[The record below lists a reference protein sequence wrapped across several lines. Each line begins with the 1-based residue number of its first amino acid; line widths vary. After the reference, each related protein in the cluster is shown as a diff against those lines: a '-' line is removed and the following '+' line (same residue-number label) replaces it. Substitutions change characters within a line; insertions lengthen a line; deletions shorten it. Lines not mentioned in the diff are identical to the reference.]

1 MAIKATIKD
10 GVISLP
16 KGVLRRAH
24 LPENG
29 ECQVEVG
36 DHIIELRPLPEQYPS
51 WELPEEKRIEW
62 AYQRYKE
69 VFPNRE
75 PNRRLL
81 RLVGLGPR
89 STPEEQRE
97 ELYRLMN
104 ERYQQK
110 RASR

>member
-29 ECQVEVG
+29 ECQVEVE

-51 WELPEEKRIEW
+51 WELPEESRSMKVLSLPILRITC
-62 AYQRYKE
+62 K
-69 VFPNRE
+69 
-75 PNRRLL
+75 L
-81 RLVGLGPR
+81 RQPQSSAQTL
-89 STPEEQRE
+89 
-97 ELYRLMN
+97 
-104 ERYQQK
+104 
-110 RASR
+110 